1 MKTAYFF
8 YVDHFTFGG
17 IGFFLIQNIWSAKN
31 IQRYMGI
38 IKTHDIRIHFLYS
51 IANSHIRSAYYLLD
65 AKLVYNQLWLVEA
78 DGWKKMLLTLVQ
90 DDHVPYNV
98 R

>member
-1 MKTAYFF
+1 
-8 YVDHFTFGG
+8 
-17 IGFFLIQNIWSAKN
+17 
-31 IQRYMGI
+31 MGI

-51 IANSHIRSAYYLLD
+51 IANCHIRSAYYLLD